1 MRRALALAAR
11 GGRATWPNP
20 KVGCVLVKKGRVIAE
35 GWHRKAGGPHAEAEA
50 LAKAGDAARGATAYV
65 SLEPCCAHPG
75 KRTPPCADAL
85 ADAGVSRV
93 VAAMKDPNP
102 AVAGRGLS
110 ILKRS
115 GAKVEHCLLGEEAEA
130 LNRAFVSCMRHGRP
144 WVILKSAL
152 SLDGKAAARGGAS
165 RWVTGK
171 QARQRVHELRA
182 QCDAVLVGSG
192 TALADDPALT
202 SHGAGPD
209 PVPVV
214 LDTRLRL
221 PRRARMLRGPRTP
234 LVFTAKR
241 GGKLPGAEV
250 VVVPARKGG
259 LDLKSVL
266 SEVARRRLG
275 VLLVEGGPTVHAS
288 FLEAGLVDEVYAF
301 LAPKL
306 LAGTSDPNRAPRLE
320 QPRLTRLG
328 PDFLFYGR
336 LTL

>member
-1 MRRALALAAR
+1 M
-11 GGRATWPNP
+11 
-20 KVGCVLVKKGRVIAE
+20 IAE

-50 LAKAGDAARGATAYV
+50 LAKAGAAARGATAYV

-85 ADAGVSRV
+85 ADAGVARV

-110 ILKRS
+110 ILKRA
-115 GAKVEHCLLGEEAEA
+115 GAKAEYGLLAGEAED

-165 RWVTGK
+165 RWITGK
-171 QARQRVHELRA
+171 AARELVHELRA
-182 QCDAVLVGSG
+182 KCDAVLVGSG
-192 TALADDPALT
+192 TAVADDPALT

-209 PVPVV
+209 PVPVI
-214 LDTRLRL
+214 LDTKLRL
-221 PRRARMLRGPRTP
+221 PRKAKVLRGPRTP
-234 LVFTAKR
+234 IVFTAKR
-241 GGKLPGAEV
+241 GSRISGADV
-250 VVVPARKGG
+250 VTVPMKKGR
-259 LDLKSVL
+259 LDLKAVL
-266 SEVARRRLG
+266 ADLARRKLG

-288 FLEAGLVDEVYAF
+288 FLEAGFVDEVYAF
-301 LAPKL
+301 IAPKL
-306 LAGTSDPNRAPRLE
+306 LAGTDDPNAAPRLA

-328 PDFLFYGR
+328 PDFLFYGG
-336 LTL
+336 LTF